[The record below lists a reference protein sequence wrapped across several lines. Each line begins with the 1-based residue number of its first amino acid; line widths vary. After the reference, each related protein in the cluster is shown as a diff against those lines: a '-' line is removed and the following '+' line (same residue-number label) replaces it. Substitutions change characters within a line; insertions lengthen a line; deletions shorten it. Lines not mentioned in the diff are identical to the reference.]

1 DTTSPG
7 YQTGAIGGGTGN
19 QIQINS
25 IGYPVNSYYLY
36 KQVYDQKG
44 LPVEG
49 VYADVNHNGGKNL
62 FYRYKS
68 PNPSATIGFSTQF
81 GYRSWN
87 LAFAMHGNFG
97 NYMYN
102 NVKSNLGTFSSI
114 SNPNNYIGNAS
125 TDYLHSNFQN
135 AQYFSDYYI
144 ENASFVR
151 MDNITLGYNFGKVIQ
166 KKINLR
172 LSAIVQNAF
181 VITKYTGLDP
191 EVPGGIDNNIY
202 PKPRIYSLGVN
213 LDY

>member
-1 DTTSPG
+1 
-7 YQTGAIGGGTGN
+7 
-19 QIQINS
+19 
-25 IGYPVNSYYLY
+25 
-36 KQVYDQKG
+36 VYT
-44 LPVEG
+44 
-49 VYADVNHNGGKNL
+49 DVKKNGGKNL

-68 PNPSATIGFSTQF
+68 PNPSATIGFSSQF
-81 GYRSWN
+81 GYKSWS
-87 LAFAMHGNFG
+87 LAFAMHGSFG

-125 TDYLHSNFQN
+125 TDYLHTNFQN
-135 AQYFSDYYI
+135 AQYLSDYYI

-191 EVPGGIDNNIY
+191 EIPNGIDNNIY
-202 PKPRIYSLGVN
+202 PKPRIYSLGIN